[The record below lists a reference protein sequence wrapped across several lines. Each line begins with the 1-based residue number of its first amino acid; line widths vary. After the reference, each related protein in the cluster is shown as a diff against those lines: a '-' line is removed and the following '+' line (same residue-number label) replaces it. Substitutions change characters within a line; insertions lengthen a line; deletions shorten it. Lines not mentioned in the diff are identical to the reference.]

1 MKSLKGSSV
10 DDGAGVGP
18 GAGVGS
24 GTGACSGAG
33 AGAGEPGVD
42 EHEDPVSFGAAL
54 PGAMAPL
61 NSSPS
66 LGATEPRGGFL
77 RQGGAIVRAAR
88 DEFL

>member
-1 MKSLKGSSV
+1 M

-24 GTGACSGAG
+24 GAG

-42 EHEDPVSFGAAL
+42 EPEESVSLGAAL
-54 PGAMAPL
+54 PGAVAPL

-66 LGATEPRGGFL
+66 LGATEPPSGFL
-77 RQGGAIVRAAR
+77 QRGRAIVRAAR
-88 DEFL
+88 GEFL